1 MMLVSPA
8 MNAALREARFDG
20 DAPLDRAGE
29 RSARAAA
36 SAVPKAGPVLSGPSE
51 RCLGTAA
58 ALGLTATPEPALT
71 GWDLG
76 RWSGRRLDEVGAAEP
91 SAVAAWL
98 GDPSAAPHGGESL
111 RELVERVGRWLD
123 GTVGGEAPG
132 GSTEVPG
139 GGGASGSTK
148 VPSRTETSSDA
159 QVPGGTETSS
169 DAQVPGGTETSG
181 GAQVPGGRETPDSTE
196 RLGGVLGPGGGSL
209 LAVAEP
215 AVVRSAVVHA
225 LALPLEAFWRLD
237 VAPLALTE
245 LSGRAGRWNVR
256 LGRPL
261 TASRDS

>member
-1 MMLVSPA
+1 MTVRVMWVSPA

-36 SAVPKAGPVLSGPSE
+36 AAVPKSGAVLSGPSE

-58 ALGLTATPEPALT
+58 ALGLAARAEPALT

-91 SAVAAWL
+91 AAVAAWI

-111 RELVERVGRWLD
+111 RALLERVGGWLD
-123 GTVGGEAPG
+123 GT
-132 GSTEVPG
+132 
-139 GGGASGSTK
+139 GAGDT
-148 VPSRTETSSDA
+148 
-159 QVPGGTETSS
+159 
-169 DAQVPGGTETSG
+169 
-181 GAQVPGGRETPDSTE
+181 
-196 RLGGVLGPGGGSL
+196 LGPGDRTGATVGRDAGDGPGAGGGSV

-215 AVVRSAVVHA
+215 AVVRAAVVHA
-225 LALPLEAFWRLD
+225 LALPVEAFWRLD
-237 VAPLALTE
+237 VAPLVLTE
-245 LSGRAGRWNVR
+245 LSGRSGRWNVR

-261 TASRDS
+261 AAPEGP

>member
-1 MMLVSPA
+1 MTVRVMLVSPA

-36 SAVPKAGPVLSGPSE
+36 AAVPRSGAVLSGPSE

-58 ALGLTATPEPALT
+58 ALGLVARAEPALT

-91 SAVAAWL
+91 DAVAAWI

-111 RELVERVGRWLD
+111 RALVERVGGWLD
-123 GTVGGEAPG
+123 GT
-132 GSTEVPG
+132 
-139 GGGASGSTK
+139 GGA
-148 VPSRTETSSDA
+148 
-159 QVPGGTETSS
+159 GTLAAG
-169 DAQVPGGTETSG
+169 D
-181 GAQVPGGRETPDSTE
+181 
-196 RLGGVLGPGGGSL
+196 GPGATDRSI

-215 AVVRSAVVHA
+215 AVVRAAVVHA
-225 LALPLEAFWRLD
+225 LALPPETFWRLD
-237 VAPLALTE
+237 VPPLVLTE
-245 LSGRAGRWNVR
+245 LSGRSGRWNVR

-261 TASRDS
+261 AAPQPS

>member
-1 MMLVSPA
+1 MLVSPA

-132 GSTEVPG
+132 GSAEAPG

-148 VPSRTETSSDA
+148 VPSR
-159 QVPGGTETSS
+159 TETSS

-209 LAVAEP
+209 LAIAEP

-245 LSGRAGRWNVR
+245 LSARAGRWNVR